1 MPIALLSET
10 DVNSVSDK
18 PLLSLIAKC
27 LEKMHFC
34 INYSNRKQCSI

>member
-1 MPIALLSET
+1 MPIAILLSET

-18 PLLSLIAKC
+18 PLSLIAKC